1 MLNLRDGI
9 RADGRLLEEEYL
21 ALETNRLIEF
31 DNGTVEVLQVP
42 TDRHQAIL
50 ASLFLAL
57 RAYAEKEDGIV
68 RFASLRLRLWSGKNR
83 EPDILYL
90 SARRR
95 HLRGERFWEGADLV
109 VEVVSLGSED
119 RERDLVTKR
128 LEYARAGI
136 PEYWIVD
143 PQKETITVLQLE
155 ESAAEYAEHGDF
167 CRGTR
172 AASALFPAFSVSVDE
187 TLDAD

>member
-31 DNGTVEVLQVP
+31 DSGAVEALPQS

-68 RFASLRLRLWSGKNR
+68 RFASLRLRLWSGKYR
-83 EPDILYL
+83 EPDTFFIFRRAVVTCEENASGKAPIWSWRS
-90 SARRR
+90 SASG
-95 HLRGERFWEGADLV
+95 LRT
-109 VEVVSLGSED
+109 GS
-119 RERDLVTKR
+119 
-128 LEYARAGI
+128 GI
-136 PEYWIVD
+136 W
-143 PQKETITVLQLE
+143 LQNDWSTPGQE
-155 ESAAEYAEHGDF
+155 FQSIG
-167 CRGTR
+167 
-172 AASALFPAFSVSVDE
+172 S
-187 TLDAD
+187 